1 MATTESPSA
10 GMDTE
15 ELAQTFKTSAA
26 TDADTARD
34 YLQNIDNM
42 SSMLSQSNGPMRE
55 VGQMM
60 QNNAD
65 EVRKALGG
73 SIDVQ
78 MDATLEPGLNGFTH
92 VGGTESDVTL
102 NADLFTQIDTAQDAK
117 QLAETADH
125 ELRHNEQVQ
134 LQTGGQETLLVTA
147 NGQDIKDD
155 TLIYEADT
163 ETHTAETFGR
173 RGDQPD
179 LYAQAYDIGQEIQ
192 RDHGETWNET
202 LTVTGDLAT
211 LQGQIW
217 EAGLK
222 DGSLTMDE
230 LIVQADQTGYT
241 DQAADVLSRYVQ
253 QVP

>member
-42 SSMLSQSNGPMRE
+42 SSTLSQSNGPMRE

-73 SIDVQ
+73 SIDVK

-147 NGQDIKDD
+147 NGQDIKDN

-192 RDHGETWNET
+192 RDHGETWDET

-217 EAGLK
+217 EAGLNNK
-222 DGSLTMDE
+222 TLTMDE
-230 LIVQADQTGYT
+230 LIRQADETGY
-241 DQAADVLSRYVQ
+241 QAVAAEIASEYIQ
-253 QVP
+253 KGG